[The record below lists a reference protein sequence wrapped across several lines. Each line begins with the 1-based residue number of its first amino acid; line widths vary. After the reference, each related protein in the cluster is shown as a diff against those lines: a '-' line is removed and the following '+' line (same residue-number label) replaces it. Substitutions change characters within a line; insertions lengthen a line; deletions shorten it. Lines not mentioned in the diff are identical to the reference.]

1 MQKIAVTETIIGIHT
16 AVEAARHAEYA
27 FDNWLASNRTG
38 RNRRAVSPAMKQTG
52 YIENII
58 RILPRI
64 NPAKQTSE
72 SCHSL
77 IVEYQELAGTFMNIK
92 QNPANPEPVRRL
104 AQAAGTDTLVIIEG
118 LPGLAE
124 QELAT
129 NKPYADAL
137 ADALWHTIAVV
148 AIIAGVAKELAAK
161 G

>member
-1 MQKIAVTETIIGIHT
+1 MKKIAVTETIIGIHT

-64 NPAKQTSE
+64 NPAKQTPE

-77 IVEYQELAGTFMNIK
+77 IVAYQELAGTFMKIK
-92 QNPANPEPVRRL
+92 QNPATPERFGVWPKPPALTRWSSSRDCRDWPNRNWPL
-104 AQAAGTDTLVIIEG
+104 TTLTPTLWRMPCGTR
-118 LPGLAE
+118 
-124 QELAT
+124 
-129 NKPYADAL
+129 
-137 ADALWHTIAVV
+137 
-148 AIIAGVAKELAAK
+148 
-161 G
+161 

>member
-27 FDNWLASNRTG
+27 FDNWLAGNRTG

-64 NPAKQTSE
+64 NPAKQTPE

-77 IVEYQELAGTFMNIK
+77 IVKYEELADQFDKIK
-92 QNPANPEPVRRL
+92 NHPASPEPVRHL

-124 QELAT
+124 RELAA
-129 NKPYADAL
+129 NNPYADTL
-137 ADALWHTIAVV
+137 ADALWHTITIA
-148 AIIAGVAKELAAK
+148 AIIAGVANELAAK